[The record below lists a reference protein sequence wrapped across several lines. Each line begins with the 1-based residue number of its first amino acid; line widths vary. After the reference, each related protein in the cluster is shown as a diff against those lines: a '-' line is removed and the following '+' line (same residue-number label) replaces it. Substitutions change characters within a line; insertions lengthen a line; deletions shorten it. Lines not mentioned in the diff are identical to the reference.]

1 MRNFSRILQVNFDDL
16 AVSFLS
22 KFSLIRRFKKY
33 LPHINYKK
41 NEPAIRRM
49 FIDALSKPLLL

>member
-1 MRNFSRILQVNFDDL
+1 MRNFSRILQVNFDYS
-16 AVSFLS
+16 AVSYLCM
-22 KFSLIRRFKKY
+22 FSIIRRLKKY

-49 FIDALSKPLLL
+49 FIDALSKPILL